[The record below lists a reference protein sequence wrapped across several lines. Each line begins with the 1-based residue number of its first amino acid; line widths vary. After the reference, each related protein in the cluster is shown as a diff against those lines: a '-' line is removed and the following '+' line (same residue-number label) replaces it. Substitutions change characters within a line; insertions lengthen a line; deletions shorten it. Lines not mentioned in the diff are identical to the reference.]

1 MVLMGTDSWQNYG
14 FPNISFRTAYLP
26 WVGLVKALNERLDA
40 ATGTAHGGRMPVPGY
55 FTPRSFEM
63 IHYCDYFDNSFLQ
76 YAVMGGRKFVNPDK
90 IPSATSASDCY
101 WTFSDLLLAAA
112 GKSEGDV
119 VTPYDAK
126 DMLMPDIPVKW
137 ASQRYNAINLLR
149 YAFCNFL
156 DEWPYVEYEDI
167 NDTYNF
173 KAP

>member
-1 MVLMGTDSWQNYG
+1 MGTDSWQNYG
-14 FPNISFRTAYLP
+14 FPNISFRTVYLP

-40 ATGTAHGGRMPVPGY
+40 AMAYRRMTVPGY

-63 IHYCDYFDNSFLQ
+63 IHYCDDFDNSYLR
-76 YAVMGGRKFVNPDK
+76 YAVIEGRKFVNPDK

-119 VTPYDAK
+119 VIPYDTK
-126 DMLMPDIPVKW
+126 DMLIPDIPVKW
-137 ASQRYNAINLLR
+137 AFQRYNAINLLR
-149 YAFCNFL
+149 YAAGDTM
-156 DEWPYVEYEDI
+156 DEWPYVKYVDI

-173 KAP
+173 KAPET